1 MKVSTERIRRAVLWS
16 ASGALTA
23 AMIVAGTSAH
33 AAHPT
38 RPANHTAQASGGPGY
53 PLPKGIYKPFTDC
66 PIVKPLM
73 QESLPNQVTG
83 CVAGVVT
90 SGKIKIGNITTKV
103 RATTKV
109 KVPVEVQFG
118 IWDPPNAGDNQFTGG
133 ILPPPDGLAHQL
145 ISFPQHIPGGL
156 NGALGCPS
164 TNKTVQKLC
173 SEIPNSP
180 KNKPLYASAESAGP
194 LTNFQLVTWTQPI
207 KFHLINPLLGP
218 NCFVGSD
225 DNPIVVNP
233 SLNGNL
239 TQEMDPNPHSHPDTS
254 VLKIS
259 KAVATD
265 SSFAAPGAT
274 GCGPGGSAN
283 IAIDEAIDAKAGLPA
298 ASGSNTLTLSGTFFL
313 ADCFAPHNQAKIM
326 LSAFKDSTKSASA
339 RQAPVRRIKFS
350 SLRDGRYGFKS
361 HG

>member
-23 AMIVAGTSAH
+23 AMIVAGTSAQ

-38 RPANHTAQASGGPGY
+38 RHADHTAKASGGPGY
-53 PLPKGIYKPFTDC
+53 PPPKGIYKPFTDC
-66 PIVKPLM
+66 PIVNPLM

-83 CVAGVVT
+83 CVAGQVT

-118 IWDPPNAGDNQFTGG
+118 LWDPPNAGDNQFTGG
-133 ILPPPDGLAHQL
+133 VLPPPDGLPAQL

-173 SEIPNSP
+173 SEISNSP

-194 LTNFQLVTWTQPI
+194 ITNFQIVTWTQPI
-207 KFHLINPLLGP
+207 MFHLMNPLLGP
-218 NCFVGSD
+218 NCFVGSA
-225 DNPIVVNP
+225 DNPILVNP
-233 SLNGNL
+233 QLNGSL
-239 TQEMDPNPHSHPDTS
+239 TQEMDPNPQAHPDTS

-265 SSFAAPGAT
+265 STFTAPGAT

-283 IAIDEAIDAKAGLPA
+283 IAIDEAIDAKAGLPS
-298 ASGSNTLTLSGTFFL
+298 ASGNTLTLQGTFFL
-313 ADCFAPHNQAKIM
+313 ADCFAPHNQAKI
-326 LSAFKDSTKSASA
+326 L
-339 RQAPVRRIKFS
+339 
-350 SLRDGRYGFKS
+350 L
-361 HG
+361 